1 MNKRSFRYKMG
12 MKKETKIKV
21 GVGIAVGVTA
31 AVAATK
37 AVMDV
42 MSDVTVAKD
51 LPPAAT
57 KVKKVLTDKL
67 IDDDAWKAA
76 KELAK
81 TLEKRPHEEVVIHN
95 RDGLKLYGHWFEC
108 KNAKR
113 VVILFH
119 GWRSSWSTDF
129 SPAVPFFEKEGCSL
143 LLVEQRSHGKS
154 EGEYIGFGV
163 YERFDCLDWIEYAE
177 SRANGLPIYLCGISM
192 GASTVLM
199 ASGLGIP
206 TSVHGIIADCGFTSP
221 RAIWAHVI
229 KKNAKIN
236 ETLSYPLA
244 NYFISKRAG
253 YRGED
258 ASTLDA
264 MKVCRVPILFVH
276 GDADGFVP
284 LSMTEQNYE
293 ACASDKTLLV
303 VKGADHGTSYI
314 VDPESYENHVREFFA
329 KNDGKDSYK
338 ALQ

>member
-1 MNKRSFRYKMG
+1 
-12 MKKETKIKV
+12 MKKETKIKIGV
-21 GVGIAVGVTA
+21 GVAVGVTA

-42 MSDVTVAKD
+42 MSDVTVSKN
-51 LPPAAT
+51 LPTHAQ
-57 KVKKVLTDKL
+57 KVKEVLTDKL

-76 KELAK
+76 SELAK
-81 TLEKRPHEEVVIHN
+81 SVESRPHQEVTIKN
-95 RDGLKLYGHWFEC
+95 RDGMTLVGHWFERE
-108 KNAKR
+108 NAKR

-129 SPAVPFFEKEGCSL
+129 APAIPFFEEEGCNL

-154 EGEYIGFGV
+154 DGEYIGFGV
-163 YERFDCLDWIEYAE
+163 YERFDCLDWIEYAAT
-177 SRANGLPIYLCGISM
+177 RANGLPVYLCGISM

-199 ASGLGIP
+199 AAGLGIP
-206 TSVHGIIADCGFTSP
+206 PCVHGIIADCGFTSP

-229 KKNAKIN
+229 KKNAKIG
-236 ETLSYPLA
+236 EKLSYPLA
-244 NYFISKRAG
+244 NYFISKKAG

-264 MKVCRVPILFVH
+264 MKVCRVPVLFVH

-284 LSMTEQNYE
+284 VSMTEQNYE
-293 ACASDKTLLV
+293 ACSADKTLLI
-303 VKGADHGTSYI
+303 VKGADHGTSYL
-314 VDPESYENHVREFFA
+314 VDPESYQNHVRELFKKYDTKA
-329 KNDGKDSYK
+329 NRK

>member
-1 MNKRSFRYKMG
+1 
-12 MKKETKIKV
+12 MKKETKIKIGV
-21 GVGIAVGVTA
+21 GVAVGVTA
-31 AVAATK
+31 AIAATK

-51 LPPAAT
+51 MPPAAT

-67 IDDDAWKAA
+67 IDDEAWTAA
-76 KELAK
+76 TALSKE
-81 TLEKRPHEEVVIHN
+81 LEKRPHEEVTIDN
-95 RDGLKLYGHWFEC
+95 RDGLKLVGHWFERQ
-108 KNAKR
+108 NAKR
-113 VVILFH
+113 VVICFH
-119 GWRSSWSTDF
+119 GWRSGWSTDF
-129 SPAVPFFEKEGCSL
+129 APAVPFFENEDCSL

-163 YERFDCLDWIEYAE
+163 YERFDCLDWIEYAHARE
-177 SRANGLPIYLCGISM
+177 PELPIYLCGISM

-206 TSVHGIIADCGFTSP
+206 SCVHGIIADCGFTSP
-221 RAIWAHVI
+221 RAIWAHVM
-229 KKNAKIN
+229 KKNAKIG
-236 ETLSYPLA
+236 EKLSYPLA
-244 NYFISKRAG
+244 NYFISKKAG

-258 ASTLDA
+258 ASTIDA

-314 VDPESYENHVREFFA
+314 VDPESYENHVRELFA
-329 KNDGKDSYK
+329 RYDGKVSNK